1 MGVAAGVCV
10 GCVWFVGVCL
20 SFVVLVLFFSI
31 FLYDGFIA
39 SSGGQWACECVHLA
53 LDLVGVLDA
62 VVGYMVV
69 SGGFMVVW
77 GMCVFRPSGAVV

>member
-1 MGVAAGVCV
+1 MFVLGVCGLWV
-10 GCVWFVGVCL
+10 CVSVLWFWFCFSPFFYMMGL
-20 SFVVLVLFFSI
+20 SRLR
-31 FLYDGFIA
+31 
-39 SSGGQWACECVHLA
+39 GGQWACECVHLA